1 MVLTGFKAYTRQLLK
16 WLRLDLTLNLKYD
29 RLTEQ
34 VIARVLKPGDTAI
47 DVGCHKGEIL
57 DILQKHAPGSSHY
70 AFEPL
75 PVFYQALLSKYGQ
88 NHHILPYALSDHSG
102 TSQFHYVKNAPAYSG
117 ILKRKYDIRQPE
129 VETIQ
134 VDLRK
139 IDEIIPSDIPVRLIK
154 IDVEGAEMSV
164 LKGGVQTI
172 NKWKPL
178 IMFEFGI
185 GASDIY
191 GTDPDEMYHF
201 FSKMS
206 YVIYTL
212 ESWLKGSEFLTSEEF
227 SLLYY
232 GKKEFYYLADFR
244 KQ

>member
-1 MVLTGFKAYTRQLLK
+1 MVFSGVKAYTRQLLK

-34 VIARVLKPGDTAI
+34 VIARVLKPGDVAI

-57 DILQKHAPGSSHY
+57 DILQKYAPGASHY

-75 PVFYQALLSKYGQ
+75 PVFYHALISNYGH
-88 NHHILPYALSDHSG
+88 NHHILPYALSDQSG

-117 ILKRKYDIRQPE
+117 ILKRKYDIQQPE
-129 VETIQ
+129 VEAIQ

-139 IDEIIPSDIPVRLIK
+139 MDEIIPPDTPVRLIK

-164 LKGGVQTI
+164 LHGGVQTI
-172 NKWKPL
+172 NNWKPL

-191 GTDPDEMYHF
+191 GTEPDEMYHF
-201 FSKMS
+201 FSKMN
-206 YVIYTL
+206 YGIYTL

-227 SLLYY
+227 SQLYY
-232 GKKEFYYLADFR
+232 GKKEFYYLANFR
-244 KQ
+244 KK